1 MGAARH
7 HTLIPVL
14 GVAAAAAS
22 ILAAPVPANADNW
35 WPSRQFAHPEN
46 ADDYSDG
53 EVYREFLLGW
63 WNESNDGY
71 TKVYYK
77 PRAAFFNGKKL
88 TRSYEITPGGTYAM
102 TWGDKGKYFT
112 RVILYRKGEPYLTQ
126 IPHFAGN
133 TALGEGA
140 VVGRELSG
148 QSGPRAFGIE
158 DLHHLADFLNL
169 ALEVGVRLLGLLAWK
184 GHYWRGLGTWGARH
198 AGCLDAGRNTAFGGS
213 GVRLD
218 DNLPVAT
225 IDGNQHAL
233 LDML

>member
-1 MGAARH
+1 MGAAKH

-133 TALGEGA
+133 TATW
-140 VVGRELSG
+140 
-148 QSGPRAFGIE
+148 QPFT
-158 DLHHLADFLNL
+158 
-169 ALEVGVRLLGLLAWK
+169 VRRPLPIT
-184 GHYWRGLGTWGARH
+184 GT
-198 AGCLDAGRNTAFGGS
+198 LK
-213 GVRLD
+213 V
-218 DNLPVAT
+218 T
-225 IDGNQHAL
+225 IDVFSKRVGERPQ
-233 LDML
+233 